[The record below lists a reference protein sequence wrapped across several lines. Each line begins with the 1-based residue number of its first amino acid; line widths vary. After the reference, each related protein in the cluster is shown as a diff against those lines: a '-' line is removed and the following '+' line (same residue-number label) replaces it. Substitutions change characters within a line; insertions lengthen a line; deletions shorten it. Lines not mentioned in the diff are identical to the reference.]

1 MLIMESATK
10 VLNTGIVNVLASN
23 VSNNTGLLFPHFK
36 LKGTAKTGRRAQQK
50 SANPPDAPDFE
61 ASVENSPKVPKSR
74 QPAGRQEPD
83 EPPKPSRVS
92 GWGEDNPRKS
102 RKLGEGFENIE
113 DSKNE
118 RLRPRTPEDDN
129 ESDTDIPVIPDLEE
143 QQDDDMTVKVA
154 IAPNVAVNRVATYR
168 ELDNDLLRQAAF
180 TTLDNDIDLKLLTK
194 NLSTE
199 ADLIEE
205 DKPWDWDR
213 LFTEVTSE
221 LLSQLDTTEETSDNQ
236 EINQTV

>member
-1 MLIMESATK
+1 MNDDFDFGESKAGTK
-10 VLNTGIVNVLASN
+10 GA
-23 VSNNTGLLFPHFK
+23 
-36 LKGTAKTGRRAQQK
+36 AKTGRRAQQSK
-50 SANPPDAPDFE
+50 PLNPPDAPDFE
-61 ASVENSPKVPKSR
+61 ASVENSPQMTKARRPV
-74 QPAGRQEPD
+74 RQEESD

-102 RKLGEGFENIE
+102 RKLGEGFENFE
-113 DSKNE
+113 DSKTE

-129 ESDTDIPVIPDLEE
+129 DSDTDIPVIPDLEE
-143 QQDDDMTVKVA
+143 QQDDDIQVKVA

-221 LLSQLDTTEETSDNQ
+221 LLSQIDSIEETNDNQ